1 MRGVLF
7 AVLLLVPNCSS
18 FLLDSEFKAFLSN
31 FSLLQQQVI
40 HNEAAYKM
48 LETKYQI
55 LEERYKNLSQGIP
68 VQTSGAS
75 NLPTNMLNEKF
86 QTIADDIKTLN
97 KTMLAN
103 QAEIADVKQK
113 QGTCFY
119 ILYSLF
125 LP

>member
-68 VQTSGAS
+68 VQTSG
-75 NLPTNMLNEKF
+75 TNMLNEKF